1 MSFTN
6 DAMSGKYVSV
16 NNLKI
21 SEKLLDFVNNDL
33 LKDTEISPKK
43 FWLSFDDAVHELAP
57 KNKELI
63 KFREKLQKKID
74 EWHIKNKSNEFNIL
88 QYKKFLKE
96 INYLKEEGPDFI
108 IETNNVDD
116 EITKIAGPQLVVPIM
131 NARYT
136 LNAANARWV
145 SLYDSLY
152 GTNIIESEEG
162 GSERYDPQ
170 RGQEVIK
177 YVREFFD
184 KYFPINGTSWKNIAS
199 LKIVNKD
206 LIIFKDD
213 YEYKLKDKNKFIGH
227 RGDSN
232 KPSAVIIKNNN
243 LHFEIIINPR
253 AFSAAHDIAGISDVI
268 AESAVSTICDNEDS
282 VAAVDAE
289 DKVICYKNWLHLMKG
304 DLKIQFE
311 KNGKNLERK
320 LNPDRSYISRE
331 GKGLKLH
338 GRSLLLIRNVG
349 HLMTNPSIILKD
361 GSEIPEGIMDAFIT
375 TTAAIHDLKKKKNSK
390 KGSIYIVKPKMHGPE
405 ETAFTDLIFSKVE
418 EALGLEKYT
427 CKIGIM
433 DEERRTSVNLKECIR
448 SLKNRVFFI
457 NTGFLDRTGDE
468 MHTSMEAG
476 PMIKKG
482 DMKTSK
488 WISAY
493 ENNNVDTGLK
503 CGFFGKAQIG
513 KGMWAMP
520 DRMKEMMEDKINH
533 PKAGANCAWVPSP
546 TAASLHALHY
556 HEIDVFNQQKEI
568 LDRKQAKLDDLLDI
582 PIADRPN
589 WSLDEINSEISNS
602 AQTLLGYVV
611 RWIDHGIGCSKVP
624 DINDIGLMEDRAT
637 LRISS
642 QHIANWIHHGITTKI
657 QVIEIMKQMAKIV
670 DKQNKNDANY
680 LKMSD
685 DFERSQAFKAAC
697 DLVFKGR
704 EQPSGYTE
712 PLLHLNRLK
721 KKINRN

>member
-1 MSFTN
+1 MSKN
-6 DAMSGKYVSV
+6 YQNV

-21 SEKLLDFVNNDL
+21 SEELLSFVNKEL
-33 LKDTEISPKK
+33 LKDLDISSEK
-43 FWLSFDDAVHELAP
+43 FWEGFDNAVHDLAP

-63 KFREKLQKKID
+63 QIRENLQKKID
-74 EWHIKNKSNEFNIL
+74 DWHIKNKGNEIEIE
-88 QYKKFLKE
+88 QYKKFLRE
-96 INYLKEEGPDFI
+96 IGYLKEEGPDFK

-116 EITKIAGPQLVVPIM
+116 EIAQIAGPQLVVPIM

-162 GSERYDPQ
+162 GSERYDPN

-184 KYFPINGTSWKNIAS
+184 KYIPIDGTSWKNISA
-199 LKIVNKD
+199 LKIKD
-206 LIIFKDD
+206 KNLIILKEDK
-213 YEYKLKDKNKFIGH
+213 EYKLKDENKFVGH
-227 RGDSN
+227 RGDVN
-232 KPSAVIIKNNN
+232 KPTAIILKNNN
-243 LHFEIIINPR
+243 LHFEIIINPK

-289 DKVICYKNWLHLMKG
+289 DKVACYRNWLGLMRG
-304 DLKIQFE
+304 DLKVQFE
-311 KNGKNLERK
+311 KNGKKLERK
-320 LNPDRSYISRE
+320 LNPDRSYISKE

-349 HLMTNPSIILKD
+349 HLMTNSSIILND
-361 GSEIPEGIMDAFIT
+361 GSEVPEGIMDAFIT
-375 TTAAIHDLKKKKNSK
+375 TTAALHDFKKKKNSRT
-390 KGSIYIVKPKMHGPE
+390 GSIYIVKPKMHGPD

-418 EALGLEKYT
+418 ELLGLQKYT

-433 DEERRTSVNLKECIR
+433 DEERRTSANLKECIR
-448 SLKNRVFFI
+448 TLKNRVFFI

-482 DMKTSK
+482 DMKSSR

-493 ENNNVDTGLK
+493 ENNNVDIGLK
-503 CGFFGKAQIG
+503 CGFSGKAQIG

-520 DRMKEMMEDKINH
+520 DKMKEMLDEKISH
-533 PKAGANCAWVPSP
+533 LKAGANCAWVPSP

-556 HEIDVFNQQKEI
+556 HQINIFDEQKKIMKRE
-568 LDRKQAKLDDLLDI
+568 QSKLDDLLTI
-582 PIADRPN
+582 PVADRPN
-589 WSLDEINSEISNS
+589 WSVDEINKEITNS

-611 RWIDHGIGCSKVP
+611 RWIDQGVGCSKVP
-624 DINDIGLMEDRAT
+624 DINNIGLMEDRAT

-642 QHIANWIHHGITTKI
+642 QHIANWIHHGVTTKI
-657 QVIEIMKQMAKIV
+657 QVMEIMKAMAKVV
-670 DKQNKNDANY
+670 DKQNENDRNY
-680 LKMSD
+680 IRMSD
-685 DFERSQAFKAAC
+685 NFENSLAFKTAC
-697 DLVFKGR
+697 DLIFKGKD
-704 EQPSGYTE
+704 QPSGYTE
-712 PLLHLNRLK
+712 PLLHLNRIEK
-721 KKINRN
+721 KSSLN

>member
-1 MSFTN
+1 MMEKNYIT
-6 DAMSGKYVSV
+6 V
-16 NNLKI
+16 NNLKV
-21 SEKLLDFVNNDL
+21 SGKLLKFVNEEL
-33 LKDTEISPKK
+33 LKDTNITPEK
-43 FWLSFDDAVHELAP
+43 FWKGFDKSVHELAP
-57 KNKELI
+57 KNKELL
-63 KFREKLQKKID
+63 KKREYLQGKID
-74 EWHIKNKSNEFNIL
+74 EWHKKNKSEVFNL
-88 QYKKFLKE
+88 DNYKKFLKE
-96 INYLKEEGPDFI
+96 IGYLVDEGPDFK

-152 GTNIIESEEG
+152 GTDVIESEEG
-162 GSERYDPQ
+162 GSERYDPN

-184 KYFPINGTSWKNIAS
+184 KYIPIDGTSWKNIAA
-199 LKIVNKD
+199 LKIINKD
-206 LIIFKDD
+206 LIIIKDGN
-213 YEYKLKDKNKFIGH
+213 EYKLKHTEKFIGH
-227 RGDSN
+227 RGDVKKPEAIILQNN
-232 KPSAVIIKNNN
+232 K

-268 AESAVSTICDNEDS
+268 AESAISTICDNEDS

-289 DKVICYKNWLHLMKG
+289 DKVICYKNWLGLMKG
-304 DLKIQFE
+304 NLKVQFE
-311 KNGKNLERK
+311 KKGKILERK
-320 LNPDRSYISRE
+320 LNPDRSYISKD

-349 HLMTNPSIILKD
+349 HLMTNSSIILKD
-361 GSEIPEGIMDAFIT
+361 GSEVPEGIMDAFIT
-375 TTAAIHDLKKKKNSK
+375 SAAAIHDLKRKKNSRF
-390 KGSIYIVKPKMHGPE
+390 GSIYIVKPKMHGPE
-405 ETAFTDLIFSKVE
+405 ETAFTDLLFTKVE
-418 EALGLEKYT
+418 ETLELKKNT

-433 DEERRTSVNLKECIR
+433 DEERRTSANLKECIR

-482 DMKTSK
+482 DMKSSK

-493 ENNNVDTGLK
+493 ENNNVDIGLT
-503 CGFFGKAQIG
+503 CGFSGKAQIG
-513 KGMWAMP
+513 KGMWAAP
-520 DRMKEMMEDKINH
+520 DMMKQMLVEKIGH
-533 PKAGANCAWVPSP
+533 LKAGANCAWVPSP

-556 HEIDVFNQQKEI
+556 HEINIFNEQKKI
-568 LDRKQAKLDDLLDI
+568 LNREKAKLNDLLTI

-589 WSLDEINSEISNS
+589 WSVDEINSEISNS
-602 AQTLLGYVV
+602 AQTILGYVV
-611 RWIDHGIGCSKVP
+611 RWIDQGVGCSKVP
-624 DINDIGLMEDRAT
+624 DINNIGLMEDRAT

-657 QVIEIMKQMAKIV
+657 QVTEIMKQMAKIV
-670 DKQNKNDANY
+670 DQQNKDDKKY
-680 LKMSD
+680 VKMSD
-685 DFERSQAFKAAC
+685 NFENSIAFKAAC
-697 DLVFKGR
+697 DLIFKGK

-712 PLLHLNRLK
+712 PLLHLNRIE
-721 KKINRN
+721 KKINQN

>member
-1 MSFTN
+1 MSTN
-6 DAMSGKYVSV
+6 YQNV
-16 NNLKI
+16 NNLKV
-21 SEKLLDFVNNDL
+21 SEKLLSFVNNEL
-33 LKDTEISPKK
+33 LKGTNISSEE
-43 FWLSFDDAVHELAP
+43 FWLNFDKAVHELAP
-57 KNKELI
+57 KNRELI
-63 KFREKLQKKID
+63 KKRENLQKQID
-74 EWHIKNKSNEFNIL
+74 DWHINNKGNEIKIEE
-88 QYKKFLKE
+88 YKKFLKK
-96 INYLKEEGPDFI
+96 IGYLNDEGPDFK
-108 IETNNVDD
+108 IETTKVDD

-152 GTNIIESEEG
+152 GTNLIESEEG
-162 GSERYDPQ
+162 GSERYDPL

-184 KYFPINGTSWKNIAS
+184 KYIPIEGTSWKNIAA
-199 LKIVNKD
+199 LKVINKD
-206 LIIFKDD
+206 LVILKDG

-227 RGDSN
+227 RGDAN
-232 KPSAVIIKNNN
+232 KPSAIIIQNNN
-243 LHFEIIINPR
+243 LHFEIIINPK

-289 DKVICYKNWLHLMKG
+289 DKVVCYKNWLGLMKG
-304 DLKIQFE
+304 DLKVQFE
-311 KNGKNLERK
+311 KNGKKLERK
-320 LNPDRSYISRE
+320 LNPDRSYISKD

-338 GRSLLLIRNVG
+338 GRSLLLNRNVG

-375 TTAAIHDLKKKKNSK
+375 SAAALHDLIKKRNSK

-405 ETAFTDLIFSKVE
+405 ETAFTNLIFSKVE
-418 EALGLEKYT
+418 ESLKLEKYT

-433 DEERRTSVNLKECIR
+433 DEERRTSSNLKECIR

-482 DMKTSK
+482 DMKLSK

-493 ENNNVDTGLK
+493 ENNNVDVGLK
-503 CGFFGKAQIG
+503 CGFSGKAQIG

-520 DRMKEMMEDKINH
+520 DKMKEMMKDKINH
-533 PKAGANCAWVPSP
+533 LKAGANCAWVPSP

-556 HEIDVFNQQKEI
+556 HQINIFEEQEKI
-568 LDRKQAKLDDLLDI
+568 LNRKQAKLDDLLSI
-582 PIADRPN
+582 PVADRPN
-589 WSLDEINSEISNS
+589 WSVDEINSEISNS

-611 RWIDHGIGCSKVP
+611 RWIDQGVGCSKVP
-624 DINDIGLMEDRAT
+624 DINNVGLMEDRAT

-657 QVIEIMKQMAKIV
+657 QVMEIMKQMGKVV
-670 DKQNKNDANY
+670 DKQNETDKNY
-680 LKMSD
+680 TKMSD
-685 DFERSQAFKAAC
+685 DYEKSLAFQTAC
-697 DLVFKGR
+697 DLIFKGR

-721 KKINRN
+721 KKINQN